1 MKIVLDEGMEIKV
14 CTCDGKVI
22 TGVIETV
29 SRNQQIV
36 VVLKEKDN
44 GRKSN

>member
-1 MKIVLDEGMEIKV
+1 MKIVLEEGMEIKV
-14 CTCDGKVI
+14 CTCYGKVI

-36 VVLKEKDN
+36 VLKEKDN

>member
-1 MKIVLDEGMEIKV
+1 MKIVLEEGMEIKV

-36 VVLKEKDN
+36 VLKEKDN